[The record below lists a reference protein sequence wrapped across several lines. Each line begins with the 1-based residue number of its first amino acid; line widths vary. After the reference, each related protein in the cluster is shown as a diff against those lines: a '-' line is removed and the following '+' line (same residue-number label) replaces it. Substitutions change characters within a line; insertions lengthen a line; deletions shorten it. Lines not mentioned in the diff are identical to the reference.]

1 MNTRPPNASDLLTDA
16 RYAMRRKALE
26 CLAEADRLD
35 ALFAA
40 IATGSAEAP
49 PFISHAA
56 MQQSEGVH

>member
-1 MNTRPPNASDLLTDA
+1 MTAP
-16 RYAMRRKALE
+16 E
-26 CLAEADRLD
+26 

-49 PFISHAA
+49 PFISQAA